1 MIPSQ
6 RHLFDIPDDVA
17 YLNCAY
23 MGPLPRAAREAGERA
38 ASRKA
43 KPWEITPRDF
53 FTETETARELFAGLI
68 GATADDIA
76 IVPAASY
83 GIAVA
88 AANLHLPPGRRALV
102 LADQF
107 PSNLFAWQALAQR
120 EGGEVVT
127 IPRPGDGD
135 WTTAILDAIDP
146 RAAIVALPNCHWTD
160 GGLIDLVRI
169 GAKVREVGAALVIDA
184 TQSLGAMPIDVAA
197 VQPDFLVAAT
207 YKWLLGPYSYGF
219 LYVAPKHQ
227 QGQPIE
233 NNWIARGGSE
243 DFTRLVDYRADYQPG
258 ARRFDMGER
267 SNFALTPVA
276 IASLKQIHAWGV
288 AEIQAT
294 LRQRT
299 DAIAERAKTL
309 GLSAAPSA
317 LRAGHFLGLRF
328 PGEVPRGLPEKLAEA
343 RVYVSVR
350 GPAMRITPHLYNT
363 DADIDRMFEVL
374 AAAL

>member
-6 RHLFDIPDDVA
+6 RHLFEIPGDVA

-23 MGPLPRAAREAGERA
+23 MGPLPT

-43 KPWEITPRDF
+43 GEEAAGRKARAWEITPRDF
-53 FTETETARELFAGLI
+53 FTETETARELFAALI
-68 GATADDIA
+68 GATAEDIA

-88 AANLHLPPGRRALV
+88 AANLRLPPGRRALV
-102 LADQF
+102 LAHQF
-107 PSNLFAWQALAQR
+107 PSNLYSWQELAAR

-127 IPRPGDGD
+127 IARPEDGD
-135 WTTAILDAIDP
+135 WTSSILQAIDE
-146 RAAIVALPNCHWTD
+146 RTAIVALPNCHWTD

-184 TQSLGAMPIDVAA
+184 TQSLGALPIDMRA
-197 VQPDFLVAAT
+197 VRPDFLVAAT

-219 LYVAPKHQ
+219 LYVAPERQ
-227 QGQPIE
+227 DGRPIE
-233 NNWIARGGSE
+233 QNWIARGGSE
-243 DFTRLVDYRADYQPG
+243 DFARLVDYRADFQPG
-258 ARRFDMGER
+258 ARRFDVGEKA
-267 SNFALTPVA
+267 NFGLTPVA
-276 IASLKQIHAWGV
+276 IASLRQIHDWGV
-288 AEIQAT
+288 HEIQAT
-294 LRQRT
+294 LRRRT
-299 DAIAERAKTL
+299 EAIAARAHNL
-309 GLSAAPSA
+309 GLTAAPSS

-328 PGEVPRGLPEKLAEA
+328 PGAVPEELPEKLAKA

-363 DADIDRMFEVL
+363 DADIDRLFEVL
-374 AAAL
+374 GAAL